1 MASAALPHGY
11 KLGEYLVESVLGQ
24 GGFGITYLAK
34 DTKLGA
40 RVAIKEYFPRGLA
53 TRNDQY
59 SIVAKPGNAAKDYQW
74 GLEQFLKEA
83 QALARFKHN
92 HIVRVL
98 RFLEVNGT
106 AYMVMEYEEGEGL
119 SDYMKKQGGRLDE
132 PMLLQIFVPILNG
145 LQAVHSAGLLH
156 LDIKPDNVYLRSD
169 GQPMLIDFGSARQT
183 ARGPGAQE
191 RIALTPAYAAIE
203 QYPDKGKQG
212 PWTDIYSIGASMYH
226 CMSGKQPIDA
236 LRRYQ
241 TVLKYKTDPLTPAT
255 KLEVDGYS
263 TYLRECIDWAIQIY
277 PSHRPKGAIQLQ
289 EGLMGKGRPG
299 KQQAQPV
306 IKPEQNRNQESIV
319 EEEGFQDKV
328 KRVDFWKIAQ
338 GALVSLIIVVS
349 VVVAI
354 AYWKYRSSPHV
365 AAIATN
371 SDTEYTAVEN
381 EAYTRAAIEKAKAAD
396 RVKLA
401 KLTTPTIFH
410 RKDNVELAR
419 TLAGHRGSVY
429 SLAFLANGRQ
439 LASASE
445 DGTIRIWDINTG
457 TTVQTLTGHKRS
469 VFAIAVSPNGQLLV
483 SAGNE
488 RDLFMWDVRSGK
500 QTGKLSG
507 HDYDVYTL
515 QFSTDGRLLASSG
528 KDQSI
533 ILWDMNKKRAL
544 RTLEGHEGTVLTLSF
559 SPDGKGLLSGG
570 EDGQLKHWDTESG
583 KQTWSMHGHRGLV
596 SAVGFSPDGKWFVS
610 SGKNN
615 MLKLWNAETGELQ
628 HTMTN
633 APRKINALMFTPD
646 SKQLVAGGSDKILR
660 IWSVSTGEIVHELS
674 GHRSNIQAVVLSPDR
689 KTIASAG
696 SDGLIQIWQNKK
708 TTKD

>member
-1 MASAALPHGY
+1 MASAALPNGY
-11 KLGEYLVESVLGQ
+11 QLGEYLIESVLGE

-40 RVAIKEYFPRGLA
+40 RVAIKEYFPHGLT
-53 TRNDQY
+53 TRNDQF
-59 SIVAKPGNAAKDYQW
+59 SVVAKPGNASKDYQW

-119 SDYMKKQGGRLDE
+119 SEYMKKHGGRLDE
-132 PMLLQIFVPILNG
+132 ATLLKIFVPVLNG

-169 GQPMLIDFGSARQT
+169 GQPVLIDFGSARQT
-183 ARGPGAQE
+183 ARGPNAQE

-226 CMSGKQPIDA
+226 CISGKQPIDA

-241 TVLKYKTDPLTPAT
+241 TILKHKADPLIPAT
-255 KLEVDGYS
+255 KLEVEGYS
-263 TYLRECIDWAIQIY
+263 KYIRECIDWAIQIY

-299 KQQAQPV
+299 KQQTQPV
-306 IKPEQNRNQESIV
+306 IQPGQNQNREPIV
-319 EEEGFQDKV
+319 EEKTFQDKI
-328 KRVDFWKIAQ
+328 KRVDLWKIAQ
-338 GALVSLIIVVS
+338 GALVSLIVVAGI
-349 VVVAI
+349 VVAI
-354 AYWKYRSSPHV
+354 AYWKYRNAPHV
-365 AAIATN
+365 APVTTK
-371 SDTEYTAVEN
+371 SDTEYTPE
-381 EAYTRAAIEKAKAAD
+381 EAERYTREAIEKAKAAGE
-396 RVKLA
+396 VKLA
-401 KLTTPTIFH
+401 RLTTPTIFH
-410 RKDNVELAR
+410 RKDKVELTR
-419 TLAGHRGSVY
+419 TLVGHQGSVY

-457 TTVQTLTGHKRS
+457 NAVRTLTGHRRS
-469 VFAIAVSPNGQLLV
+469 VHAIAVSPNGRLIV

-488 RDLFMWDVRSGK
+488 QDLFLWDVRKSK
-500 QTGKLSG
+500 LIGKLTG

-533 ILWDMNKKRAL
+533 IIWDMNKKRIL
-544 RTLEGHEGTVLTLSF
+544 HTLEGHEDTVLTLSF

-570 EDGQLKHWDTESG
+570 EDGQLKHWDTETG
-583 KQTWSMHGHRGLV
+583 KQTWSMRGHQGLV
-596 SAVGFSPDGKWFVS
+596 SAVGFSPDGKWFAS
-610 SGKNN
+610 SGKSNIF
-615 MLKLWNAETGELQ
+615 KLWNAETGELQ
-628 HTMTN
+628 HTMAS
-633 APRKINALMFTPD
+633 APRKINSLMFTPD
-646 SKQLVAGGSDKILR
+646 SKQLIAGGTDKMLR
-660 IWSVSTGEIVHELS
+660 IWSVSTGEVIHELS
-674 GHRSNIQAVVLSPDR
+674 GHRSVIHAVVLSPDK

-696 SDGLIQIWQNKK
+696 SDGLVQIWQNKK
-708 TTKD
+708 Q